1 MPIKSKNLSEKAD
14 DGYSLLSY
22 FKVLPG
28 YSDNRR
34 LKATWDW
41 SSMEVA
47 QNLLQQAKILY
58 YNDLDVDLL
67 GQEIIQDYQ
76 IKEFDLTNL
85 HPDTKYLICF
95 RVTRKRFV
103 SSSLSSSPS
112 LYIQSNGTIAT
123 LTPTFKSSIHHQ
135 NKTNNVNNI
144 SDNLKYQQKINNPI
158 ISYKNISFLNRSYRQ
173 QSSLINSKFNNEY
186 VAEMKCQITFTR
198 FLHWTAILCSLIGIV
213 IALLLS
219 IMIFSILKSRAYK
232 LKQSERKMYF
242 NQKGELLL
250 IGHKKVGNIHGDND
264 DNDDDDEE
272 ENNLLNSNKLPHIC
286 HYSHSHDH
294 HHHHHHHHYYQHH
307 HHPYPHSHSHHQHHH
322 HHHHHLPHE
331 HVQNQHI
338 HCHCRSNSSK
348 KTSIRKQEPCNYNK
362 IISSSP
368 LSLSTCYKSSSS
380 PTTTTSDKLGKMKD
394 KNIKLNIPSEVKE
407 DNEMNISK
415 QQLEDWEN
423 TLKNIETD
431 NTIIIEKDNMLN
443 SITKPV
449 TYSNKTEI
457 TNDINC
463 SNNNDN
469 ESTMNNIKIQK
480 TSETILPNLI
490 MESKRTVSF
499 KDETTTTTTSSTTNT
514 TTIITTTN
522 NIANTS
528 TLNNN
533 IDSNNDS
540 NNINDGI
547 RLNSVLQN
555 NNSIQLTSLD
565 SHNDELNNND
575 FIKPISISLTE
586 SSLIHFR
593 HHIPEYTQ
601 MDNNNNRLQSNNS
614 SSYFE
619 IKSPLLKEFE
629 QKSCTSMHPV
639 DNENENNNNTTD
651 DNPKINDNRMIEI
664 VTNKLNTN
672 EVTVQLPISPNNS
685 PTNTIRKNSTVSIPD
700 NDALLIDISTSDND
714 GKNFIANDKNW
725 FITSSGSTSN
735 VLVDKNEQKSIFCTQ
750 LIETL

>member
-58 YNDLDVDLL
+58 YNDLDVDLI

-103 SSSLSSSPS
+103 SSSIPSSSSSSSPS

-135 NKTNNVNNI
+135 NKTNIINNM
-144 SDNLKYQQKINNPI
+144 SDNLQYKQKINNPM
-158 ISYKNISFLNRSYRQ
+158 ISYQNISFLSRSHRQ
-173 QSSLINSKFNNEY
+173 QSSINIPKLDNEY
-186 VAEMKCQITFTR
+186 VAEMKCQVTFTR
-198 FLHWTAILCSLIGIV
+198 FLHWTAVLCSLIGIV

-232 LKQSERKMYF
+232 IKQSERKMYF

-250 IGHKKVGNIHGDND
+250 IGHKKVGDIHDD
-264 DNDDDDEE
+264 DNDDDEE
-272 ENNLLNSNKLPHIC
+272 ENNLLNSN
-286 HYSHSHDH
+286 
-294 HHHHHHHHYYQHH
+294 
-307 HHPYPHSHSHHQHHH
+307 
-322 HHHHHLPHE
+322 
-331 HVQNQHI
+331 
-338 HCHCRSNSSK
+338 
-348 KTSIRKQEPCNYNK
+348 
-362 IISSSP
+362 
-368 LSLSTCYKSSSS
+368 
-380 PTTTTSDKLGKMKD
+380 KLGKMKD

-449 TYSNKTEI
+449 TYSINTDI
-457 TNDINC
+457 TNDINH
-463 SNNNDN
+463 SNNNNN

-480 TSETILPNLI
+480 TSESILPNPI

-499 KDETTTTTTSSTTNT
+499 KDDTTTTTSSTTNT

-522 NIANTS
+522 NIANTP

-533 IDSNNDS
+533 IDSNNNS

-547 RLNSVLQN
+547 RQNSILES
-555 NNSIQLTSLD
+555 NNSNQLTSLD
-565 SHNDELNNND
+565 SNNDELNNND

-601 MDNNNNRLQSNNS
+601 MDNNNNNRLQSNNP

-619 IKSPLLKEFE
+619 IKSPLLKEYE
-629 QKSCTSMHPV
+629 QKSFTSMHPV
-639 DNENENNNNTTD
+639 VNENENNNNTTD
-651 DNPKINDNRMIEI
+651 DNPQINDNRMIQI

-672 EVTVQLPISPNNS
+672 EVTVQLPITPNNS
-685 PTNTIRKNSTVSIPD
+685 PINTIGKNSTVSIPG
-700 NDALLIDISTSDND
+700 ISTSDND
-714 GKNFIANDKNW
+714 GKHFISNNENW
-725 FITSSGSTSN
+725 FITPSGSTSN

-750 LIETL
+750 IIETL

>member
-1 MPIKSKNLSEKAD
+1 M
-14 DGYSLLSY
+14 
-22 FKVLPG
+22 
-28 YSDNRR
+28 
-34 LKATWDW
+34 
-41 SSMEVA
+41 
-47 QNLLQQAKILY
+47 
-58 YNDLDVDLL
+58 DVDLL

-103 SSSLSSSPS
+103 SSSISSSPSSLSSSPS

-250 IGHKKVGNIHGDND
+250 IGHKK
-264 DNDDDDEE
+264 
-272 ENNLLNSNKLPHIC
+272 
-286 HYSHSHDH
+286 
-294 HHHHHHHHYYQHH
+294 
-307 HHPYPHSHSHHQHHH
+307 
-322 HHHHHLPHE
+322 
-331 HVQNQHI
+331 
-338 HCHCRSNSSK
+338 
-348 KTSIRKQEPCNYNK
+348 
-362 IISSSP
+362 
-368 LSLSTCYKSSSS
+368 
-380 PTTTTSDKLGKMKD
+380 LGKMKD

-443 SITKPV
+443 SITKPL

-463 SNNNDN
+463 
-469 ESTMNNIKIQK
+469 K
-480 TSETILPNLI
+480 
-490 MESKRTVSF
+490 
-499 KDETTTTTTSSTTNT
+499 
-514 TTIITTTN
+514 
-522 NIANTS
+522 
-528 TLNNN
+528 
-533 IDSNNDS
+533 
-540 NNINDGI
+540 
-547 RLNSVLQN
+547 N

-601 MDNNNNRLQSNNS
+601 MDNNNNRLQSNNP

-639 DNENENNNNTTD
+639 DNETENNINTID
-651 DNPKINDNRMIEI
+651 DNPKINDTRMIEI

-685 PTNTIRKNSTVSIPD
+685 PTNTIGKNSTVSIPD

-714 GKNFIANDKNW
+714 GKHFISNDKNW

>member
-103 SSSLSSSPS
+103 SSSISSSSPS

-123 LTPTFKSSIHHQ
+123 LTPTFKSSVHHQ
-135 NKTNNVNNI
+135 NKTNIVNNM
-144 SDNLKYQQKINNPI
+144 SDTLQYQQKINNSM
-158 ISYKNISFLNRSYRQ
+158 ISYKNISFLSRSHRQ
-173 QSSLINSKFNNEY
+173 QSSINIPKFNNEY
-186 VAEMKCQITFTR
+186 VAEMKCQVTFTR
-198 FLHWTAILCSLIGIV
+198 FLHWTAVLCSLIGIV

-232 LKQSERKMYF
+232 IKQSERKMYF
-242 NQKGELLL
+242 NQKGE
-250 IGHKKVGNIHGDND
+250 
-264 DNDDDDEE
+264 
-272 ENNLLNSNKLPHIC
+272 
-286 HYSHSHDH
+286 
-294 HHHHHHHHYYQHH
+294 
-307 HHPYPHSHSHHQHHH
+307 
-322 HHHHHLPHE
+322 
-331 HVQNQHI
+331 
-338 HCHCRSNSSK
+338 

-362 IISSSP
+362 MISSSP

-380 PTTTTSDKLGKMKD
+380 STSDKLGKMKD

-443 SITKPV
+443 STIKPV
-449 TYSNKTEI
+449 TYGNNTDI
-457 TNDINC
+457 TNDINH

-480 TSETILPNLI
+480 TSETILPNPI

-499 KDETTTTTTSSTTNT
+499 KDDTTTTTSSKTNT

-522 NIANTS
+522 NIANTP

-533 IDSNNDS
+533 TDSNNNNS

-547 RLNSVLQN
+547 LQN
-555 NNSIQLTSLD
+555 SILECNNSIQLTSLD

-601 MDNNNNRLQSNNS
+601 MDNSNNRLQSKNP

-629 QKSCTSMHPV
+629 QKSCTSMYPV
-639 DNENENNNNTTD
+639 DNENENNINTTD
-651 DNPKINDNRMIEI
+651 DNPKINDNRMIQI
-664 VTNKLNTN
+664 VTNKLSPN
-672 EVTVQLPISPNNS
+672 EVTVQLPITPNNS
-685 PTNTIRKNSTVSIPD
+685 PINTIGKNSTVSIPG
-700 NDALLIDISTSDND
+700 ISTSDND
-714 GKNFIANDKNW
+714 GKHFISNNENW

>member
-34 LKATWDW
+34 IKATWDW

-58 YNDLDVDLL
+58 YNDLDVDLI

-103 SSSLSSSPS
+103 SSSISSSSSSSSPL

-135 NKTNNVNNI
+135 NKTNIINNM
-144 SDNLKYQQKINNPI
+144 SDNLQYKQKINNPM
-158 ISYKNISFLNRSYRQ
+158 ISYQNISFLSRSHRQ
-173 QSSLINSKFNNEY
+173 QSSVNIPKLDNEY
-186 VAEMKCQITFTR
+186 VAEMKCQVTFTR
-198 FLHWTAILCSLIGIV
+198 FLHWTAVLCSLIGIV

-219 IMIFSILKSRAYK
+219 IVIFSILKSRAYK
-232 LKQSERKMYF
+232 IKQSERKMYF

-250 IGHKKVGNIHGDND
+250 IGHKKVGDIHDD
-264 DNDDDDEE
+264 DNDDDEE
-272 ENNLLNSNKLPHIC
+272 ENNLLNFN
-286 HYSHSHDH
+286 
-294 HHHHHHHHYYQHH
+294 
-307 HHPYPHSHSHHQHHH
+307 
-322 HHHHHLPHE
+322 
-331 HVQNQHI
+331 
-338 HCHCRSNSSK
+338 K

-362 IISSSP
+362 MISSSP

-380 PTTTTSDKLGKMKD
+380 SSSTSDKLGKMKD

-443 SITKPV
+443 STIKPV
-449 TYSNKTEI
+449 TYSNNTDI
-457 TNDINC
+457 TNDINH
-463 SNNNDN
+463 NNNNNN

-480 TSETILPNLI
+480 TSETILPNPI

-499 KDETTTTTTSSTTNT
+499 KDDTTTTRSSTTNT

-522 NIANTS
+522 NIANTP

-533 IDSNNDS
+533 IDSNNNNS

-547 RLNSVLQN
+547 RQNSILES

-565 SHNDELNNND
+565 SNNDELNNND

-601 MDNNNNRLQSNNS
+601 MDNNNNNNNNRLQSNNP

-619 IKSPLLKEFE
+619 ITSPLLKEYE
-629 QKSCTSMHPV
+629 QKSYTSMYPV
-639 DNENENNNNTTD
+639 DNEHENNSNTTD
-651 DNPKINDNRMIEI
+651 DNPQINDNRMIQI

-672 EVTVQLPISPNNS
+672 EVTVQLPITSNNS
-685 PTNTIRKNSTVSIPD
+685 PINTIEKNSTVSISD

-714 GKNFIANDKNW
+714 GKHFISNNENW
-725 FITSSGSTSN
+725 FITPSGSTSN

-750 LIETL
+750 IIETV

>member
-58 YNDLDVDLL
+58 YNDLDVDLI

-103 SSSLSSSPS
+103 SSSISSSSPS

-135 NKTNNVNNI
+135 NKTNIVNNM
-144 SDNLKYQQKINNPI
+144 SDNLQYQQKINNPM
-158 ISYKNISFLNRSYRQ
+158 ISYKNISFLSRSHRQ
-173 QSSLINSKFNNEY
+173 QSSINIPKLDNEY
-186 VAEMKCQITFTR
+186 VAEMKCQVTFTR
-198 FLHWTAILCSLIGIV
+198 FLHWTAVLCSIIGIV

-232 LKQSERKMYF
+232 VKQSERKMYF

-250 IGHKKVGNIHGDND
+250 TGHKKVGDIHDD
-264 DNDDDDEE
+264 DNDDDEE
-272 ENNLLNSNKLPHIC
+272 ENNLLNSNKVPHFC
-286 HYSHSHDH
+286 HYSHPHYQHHH
-294 HHHHHHHHYYQHH
+294 HHHHHHHHYYQQHHH
-307 HHPYPHSHSHHQHHH
+307 HHPHPHPHSHHQHHH
-322 HHHHHLPHE
+322 HHLPQE

-338 HCHCRSNSSK
+338 HYHCRSNSSK

-362 IISSSP
+362 MISSSP

-380 PTTTTSDKLGKMKD
+380 SSTSDKLGKMKD

-449 TYSNKTEI
+449 TYINNTDI
-457 TNDINC
+457 TNDINH
-463 SNNNDN
+463 SNNNNN

-480 TSETILPNLI
+480 TSETILPNPI

-499 KDETTTTTTSSTTNT
+499 KDDTTTTTTTSSTTNT

-522 NIANTS
+522 NIANTP

-533 IDSNNDS
+533 IDSNNNS

-547 RLNSVLQN
+547 RQNSVLES

-601 MDNNNNRLQSNNS
+601 MDNNNNNNRLQSNNP

-629 QKSCTSMHPV
+629 QKSCTSMYPV
-639 DNENENNNNTTD
+639 DNEHENNINTTD
-651 DNPKINDNRMIEI
+651 DNLKINDNRMIQF
-664 VTNKLNTN
+664 VTNKLCPN
-672 EVTVQLPISPNNS
+672 EVTVQLPITPNNS
-685 PTNTIRKNSTVSIPD
+685 PINTIGKNSTVSIPG
-700 NDALLIDISTSDND
+700 ISTSDND
-714 GKNFIANDKNW
+714 GKHFISNNENW

>member
-1 MPIKSKNLSEKAD
+1 MSERYLAIWISELNKNPPSHQIGLSTD
-14 DGYSLLSY
+14 YSPTHS
-22 FKVLPG
+22 
-28 YSDNRR
+28 
-34 LKATWDW
+34 
-41 SSMEVA
+41 
-47 QNLLQQAKILY
+47 ILY

-103 SSSLSSSPS
+103 SSSISSSPS

-123 LTPTFKSSIHHQ
+123 LTPTFKSSVHHQ
-135 NKTNNVNNI
+135 NKTNIVNNM
-144 SDNLKYQQKINNPI
+144 SDTLQYQQKINNSM
-158 ISYKNISFLNRSYRQ
+158 ISYKNISFLSRSHRQ
-173 QSSLINSKFNNEY
+173 QSSINIPKFNNEY
-186 VAEMKCQITFTR
+186 VAEMKCQVTFTR
-198 FLHWTAILCSLIGIV
+198 FLHWTAVLCSLIGIV

-232 LKQSERKMYF
+232 IKQSERKMYF
-242 NQKGELLL
+242 NQKGEVLL
-250 IGHKKVGNIHGDND
+250 IGHKKVGDIHDD
-264 DNDDDDEE
+264 DNDDDD
-272 ENNLLNSNKLPHIC
+272 ENNLLNSNKLPHFC
-286 HYSHSHDH
+286 HYSHPHYQHHH
-294 HHHHHHHHYYQHH
+294 HHHHHHHHYYQQHHH
-307 HHPYPHSHSHHQHHH
+307 HHPHS

-338 HCHCRSNSSK
+338 HYHCRSNSSK

-362 IISSSP
+362 MISSSP

-380 PTTTTSDKLGKMKD
+380 STSDKLGKMKD

-443 SITKPV
+443 STIKPV
-449 TYSNKTEI
+449 TYGNNTDI
-457 TNDINC
+457 TNDINH

-480 TSETILPNLI
+480 TSETILPNPI

-499 KDETTTTTTSSTTNT
+499 KDDTTTTTSSKTNT

-522 NIANTS
+522 NIANTP

-533 IDSNNDS
+533 TDSNNNS

-547 RLNSVLQN
+547 LQN
-555 NNSIQLTSLD
+555 SILECNNSIQLTSLD

-601 MDNNNNRLQSNNS
+601 MDNSNNRLQSKNP

-629 QKSCTSMHPV
+629 QKSCTSMYPV
-639 DNENENNNNTTD
+639 DNENENNINTTD
-651 DNPKINDNRMIEI
+651 DNPKINDNRMIQI
-664 VTNKLNTN
+664 VTNKLSPN
-672 EVTVQLPISPNNS
+672 EVTVQLPITPNNS
-685 PTNTIRKNSTVSIPD
+685 PINTIGKNSTVSIPG
-700 NDALLIDISTSDND
+700 ISTSDND
-714 GKNFIANDKNW
+714 GKHFISNNENW

-750 LIETL
+750 LI